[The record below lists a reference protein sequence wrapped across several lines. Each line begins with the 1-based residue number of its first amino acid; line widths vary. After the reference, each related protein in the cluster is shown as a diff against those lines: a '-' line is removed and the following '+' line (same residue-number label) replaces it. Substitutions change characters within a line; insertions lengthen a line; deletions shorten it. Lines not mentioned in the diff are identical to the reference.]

1 MNTKK
6 ESIWNTG
13 HWPTLVTAFLYFDFS
28 FMVWTV
34 LGPLSV
40 HIKEALHLSD
50 EQAGLMVAVP
60 SLGGAI
66 LRIALGLLVDRLGA
80 KVTGIAAQC
89 LVILALAWGWL
100 AGLDG
105 FVSVLLMGFMLGFAG
120 ASFAVALPQAGR
132 WYPPQLQGTV
142 LGLAGAGNIGVVLDA
157 LVAPRLANAYGWRAV
172 FGFSLIAAV
181 VVLAVYVIFSREAA
195 VETKRR
201 KLSDYWQL
209 MRDRDTH
216 WFCFFYT
223 ITFGGFAGL
232 AASLVMYYK
241 GQFGLT
247 KVQAGDW
254 AALCVFVGVMARPI
268 GGALADR
275 LGGTRS
281 LTVCYLIAGIMLMLV
296 GHAGGLVA
304 TIVMFTIALG
314 ALGAGNGAVFQLLPQ
329 RFNKE
334 LGIMTGLV
342 GAGGGFGAF
351 FLATSLGWSK
361 GQTGSYV
368 VGLTAFAALCFCAVT
383 GLTLVKARWRNTW
396 GALAAARI

>member
-1 MNTKK
+1 MKT
-6 ESIWNTG
+6 ETSIWKCG

-28 FMVWTV
+28 FMAWTL

-40 HIKEALHLSD
+40 HIKESLHLSD

-66 LRIALGLLVDRLGA
+66 LRIALGVLVDRLGA
-80 KVTGIAAQC
+80 KLTGIAAQC

-100 AGLDG
+100 AGLNG
-105 FVSVLLMGFMLGFAG
+105 FAAVLLMGFMLGFAG

-142 LGLAGAGNIGVVLDA
+142 LGLAGAGNIGVVIDA
-157 LVAPRLANAYGWRAV
+157 LVAPRVANIYGWRAV
-172 FGFSLIAAV
+172 FGFSLIVAV
-181 VVLAVYVIFSREAA
+181 VVLVVYAIFSREAPGE
-195 VETKRR
+195 VKRR
-201 KLSDYWQL
+201 KISDYWQL

-232 AASLVMYYK
+232 AASLVMYFK
-241 GQFGLT
+241 GEHGLT

-254 AALCVFVGVMARPI
+254 AALCVFVGVMSRPI
-268 GGALADR
+268 GGVLADK

-281 LTVCYLIAGIMLMLV
+281 LTFCYIIAGLMLLLV
-296 GHAGGLVA
+296 GHVTGLAASVA
-304 TIVMFTIALG
+304 LFIVAFG

-329 RFNKE
+329 RFRKE

-351 FLATSLGWSK
+351 FLAASLGWSK
-361 GQTGSYV
+361 GQTGSYAM
-368 VGLTAFAALCFCAVT
+368 GLTVFAVFCFCAVS
-383 GLTLVKARWRNTW
+383 GLTMVKTRWRSTW
-396 GALAAARI
+396 GALAEARI